1 MLKLQSFVLKW
12 CCQLLR
18 FGDYI
23 FDMIMHMFY
32 KHWNLVEFKFLCM
45 KILLTLQKDLQHL
58 ITVSNITSDNRLH
71 FCISFWLL
79 HSMKSRLIWY
89 FTNSKI
95 SLNTY
100 LYGNN
105 SLKFEYYNWNR
116 NCGVRD
122 CNAHGHETT
131 TKNNTPTLAFYLS
144 SHVAF

>member
-1 MLKLQSFVLKW
+1 MQLYYINFYNMLKLQSFVLKW

-32 KHWNLVEFKFLCM
+32 KLWNLVEFKFLCM

-79 HSMKSRLIWY
+79 HSMKSSVTWY

-95 SLNTY
+95 SLKIY
-100 LYGNN
+100 WYGNT
-105 SLKFEYYNWNR
+105 SQFEYYNWNC
-116 NCGVRD
+116 NIEVMNW
-122 CNAHGHETT
+122 NAHGQ
-131 TKNNTPTLAFYLS
+131 
-144 SHVAF
+144 

>member
-1 MLKLQSFVLKW
+1 MQLYYINFYNMLKLQSFVLKW

-32 KHWNLVEFKFLCM
+32 KLWNLVEFRFLCM

-71 FCISFWLL
+71 FCISFSLL
-79 HSMKSRLIWY
+79 HSMKSSVTWY

-95 SLNTY
+95 SLKIY
-100 LYGNN
+100 WYGNI
-105 SLKFEYYNWNR
+105 KIAIAIR
-116 NCGVRD
+116 
-122 CNAHGHETT
+122 CNLNIIIETVI
-131 TKNNTPTLAFYLS
+131 LR
-144 SHVAF
+144 

>member
-1 MLKLQSFVLKW
+1 MQLYYINFYNMLKLQSFVLKW

-32 KHWNLVEFKFLCM
+32 KLWNLVEFKFLCM

-79 HSMKSRLIWY
+79 HSMKSSVTWY

-95 SLNTY
+95 SLEIYSYSNTKIASY
-100 LYGNN
+100 D
-105 SLKFEYYNWNR
+105 SLQFEYYNWNC
-116 NCGVRD
+116 NIEVMN
-122 CNAHGHETT
+122 CNAHGQ
-131 TKNNTPTLAFYLS
+131 
-144 SHVAF
+144 

>member
-1 MLKLQSFVLKW
+1 MQLYYINFYNMLKLQSFVLKW

-32 KHWNLVEFKFLCM
+32 KLWNLVEFRFLCM

-79 HSMKSRLIWY
+79 HSMKSSVTWY

-95 SLNTY
+95 SLKIY
-100 LYGNN
+100 WYSNN
-105 SLKFEYYNWNR
+105 KIASYQRNSEILDSLLRYISQ
-116 NCGVRD
+116 
-122 CNAHGHETT
+122 A
-131 TKNNTPTLAFYLS
+131 
-144 SHVAF
+144 

>member
-1 MLKLQSFVLKW
+1 MQLYYINFYNMLKLQSFVLKW

-79 HSMKSRLIWY
+79 HSMKSSVTWY

-95 SLNTY
+95 SLKIYWYSNIAT
-100 LYGNN
+100 
-105 SLKFEYYNWNR
+105 R
-116 NCGVRD
+116 
-122 CNAHGHETT
+122 CNLIIITETVI
-131 TKNNTPTLAFYLS
+131 LR
-144 SHVAF
+144 